1 MTKFAKSQTSVVYSS
16 ILAEMRM
23 VKIAQARGCVTDL
36 TKKVPGNNLNIFLKI
51 NAARFPPCKV
61 SQMRLLVS
69 FSNAVLNLA
78 SFFLGEYV
86 PLSLLVYDDIVS
98 GCIRL

>member
-1 MTKFAKSQTSVVYSS
+1 
-16 ILAEMRM
+16 MRM
-23 VKIAQARGCVTDL
+23 VKIVQARGCVTDL

-61 SQMRLLVS
+61 SQMKTFGIIFKRCTKSS
-69 FSNAVLNLA
+69 F
-78 SFFLGEYV
+78 FFLGEYV